1 MLIIRFTQRS
11 SEKLTF
17 SVRRST
23 QSLHWMHARAS
34 RHPHSSQKS
43 LAYFPPAKSLAIT
56 SDRSAGSTSCT

>member
-23 QSLHWMHARAS
+23 QSLHRMHARA
-34 RHPHSSQKS
+34 RAPALVTEVAGVLSS
-43 LAYFPPAKSLAIT
+43 AKSLAFA